1 MDGRNLRVCLV
12 AAAGWAGLSQPVAPR
27 PAVHRHLAQLN
38 GIKNQRMVRGQ
49 CAGAGAGCLLNSK
62 PQETFGPILGAPP
75 APAHTSPAQSINT
88 LPIWTVSFSNHI
100 SQTWPSPQQMR
111 RSANNSWAQRNDEMK
126 TIVCTLRGDE
136 EDEDGPWSWW
146 YHRDNNLTVQTSVYS
161 HLQPEALYTNHIQ
174 RCLIKT
180 YKSFYTQQCF
190 QTSIDSKYLE
200 WAMRTPGIL
209 PMHIT

>member
-1 MDGRNLRVCLV
+1 MNAALKTQIYSFPPRPHGLALASCYPGLGPGSALHIGKPMLMDGRNLRVCLL

-88 LPIWTVSFSNHI
+88 LPI
-100 SQTWPSPQQMR
+100 
-111 RSANNSWAQRNDEMK
+111 
-126 TIVCTLRGDE
+126 
-136 EDEDGPWSWW
+136 
-146 YHRDNNLTVQTSVYS
+146 
-161 HLQPEALYTNHIQ
+161 
-174 RCLIKT
+174 
-180 YKSFYTQQCF
+180 
-190 QTSIDSKYLE
+190 
-200 WAMRTPGIL
+200 
-209 PMHIT
+209 